1 MRRREAE
8 PGCWVGYE
16 HQVGAAAATPVG
28 SPYCSSCTRLTR
40 ALLTTMGNPCCGCE
54 RLTRA
59 LLTQVFSQLEPAFAA
74 TAGVGEV
81 GLVVSESAC

>member
-40 ALLTTMGNPCCGCE
+40 ALLT
-54 RLTRA
+54 
-59 LLTQVFSQLEPAFAA
+59 QVFSQLEPAFAA